1 MQAKQQSQPK
11 LLTLHPAFPRAR
23 AVAFP
28 IPLEAPVTI
37 TTGASSLV
45 ASFTTA
51 CSTAATWVCTPADR
65 SFLSTDYKET
75 IRLFP
80 ACCDRSLKR
89 MLHSLL
95 LFLKEMLQLCIGK
108 IMNLLRKKVL

>member
-1 MQAKQQSQPK
+1 M

-23 AVAFP
+23 AIAFP
-28 IPLEAPVTI
+28 IPLEAPVTT

-65 SFLSTDYKET
+65 SLLSTDYKE
-75 IRLFP
+75 
-80 ACCDRSLKR
+80 K
-89 MLHSLL
+89 
-95 LFLKEMLQLCIGK
+95 KQLGCFQLAATEGFYI
-108 IMNLLRKKVL
+108 LSDSF